1 MLFCKYSI
9 VNPKDS
15 NVGGGLWW
23 LEFHE
28 KQTIGFD
35 VGGGARLIFIS
46 SFSIDFWWWWD
57 VGGGVELWVCLGLI
71 VGLYVVVVD
80 WLCLV
85 DF

>member
-1 MLFCKYSI
+1 M
-9 VNPKDS
+9 NPKDS

-46 SFSIDFWWWWD
+46 SFSIDFWWW
-57 VGGGVELWVCLGLI
+57 
-71 VGLYVVVVD
+71 
-80 WLCLV
+80 
-85 DF
+85 